1 MLRVMPR
8 IWLVR
13 HGETEW
19 NALGRLQGL
28 TDIPLNETGRQQA
41 AAVAARFAA
50 TPLAALWSS
59 DLGRARETAAI
70 IAAARGAT
78 APGVDDELRE
88 RCFGVFEGLTRDQC
102 AEHHPEAWQA
112 WQASAASPPGGE
124 ELELVAPRM
133 QRALERIFAS
143 LEASGDEGGAGDAA
157 SAPGDALVVS
167 HGGAMRLWLR
177 TVISAPIPLIRN
189 GAAYLVERSG
199 DGFTAQL
206 IEEEGVVHA
215 PGPQDSIVPAR

>member
-1 MLRVMPR
+1 M
-8 IWLVR
+8 
-13 HGETEW
+13 
-19 NALGRLQGL
+19 GRLQGL

-41 AAVAARFAA
+41 AALAARFAS
-50 TPLAALWSS
+50 TPLASVWSS

-70 IAAARGAT
+70 IAASRP
-78 APGVDDELRE
+78 PGTPAHDVSASIDGDLRE
-88 RCFGVFEGLTRDQC
+88 RGFGVFEGLTRDQC

-124 ELELVAPRM
+124 ALGLVAPRM

-143 LEASGDEGGAGDAA
+143 LDAHASAAGDA
-157 SAPGDALVVS
+157 SADALVVS

-199 DGFTAQL
+199 AGFTAQL

-215 PGPQDSIVPAR
+215 PSPQDSIVPAR

>member
-1 MLRVMPR
+1 MLRVMRR

-19 NALGRLQGL
+19 NAAGRLQGL

-41 AAVAARFAA
+41 RALAARFAS

-59 DLGRARETAAI
+59 DLRRARETAAI
-70 IAAARGAT
+70 IAGARGAA
-78 APGVDDELRE
+78 APSIDGELRE
-88 RCFGVFEGLTRDQC
+88 RGFGVFEGLTREQC

-124 ELELVAPRM
+124 ALELVAPRM
-133 QRALERIFAS
+133 QRALERIFAT
-143 LEASGDEGGAGDAA
+143 LDALVGDAA
-157 SAPGDALVVS
+157 APPAGDALVVS

-189 GAAYLVERSG
+189 GAAYLVER
-199 DGFTAQL
+199 DGHALTARL
-206 IEEEGVVHA
+206 VEEEGVVHPPSA
-215 PGPQDSIVPAR
+215 QDSIAPAR

>member
-1 MLRVMPR
+1 MLRAMRR

-28 TDIPLNETGRQQA
+28 TDIPLNDMGRQQA
-41 AAVAARFAA
+41 RALAVRFAA
-50 TPLAALWSS
+50 TPLASVWSS

-70 IAAARGAT
+70 LTAARQA
-78 APGVDDELRE
+78 AEPNVDAELRE

-102 AEHHPEAWQA
+102 ATDHPEAWQA

-133 QRALERIFAS
+133 QRALERIYTS
-143 LEASGDEGGAGDAA
+143 LDAA
-157 SAPGDALVVS
+157 AAEGDALVVS

-177 TVISAPIPLIRN
+177 TVIRDPIPLIRN

-199 DGFTAQL
+199 DGFSARL
-206 IEEEGVVHA
+206 VEEEGVVHA
-215 PGPQDSIVPAR
+215 PSAQDAIAPSR